1 MRDKVPS
8 LPPLQLMRNPIIRR
22 PIPLEERIHFKREF
36 FGKDGKRFEIQA
48 CPNLE
53 VARAIMAA
61 WGPVA
66 RIMTATG
73 AWVSAKKFP
82 WQRPGGDRKSAEIVR
97 RKPALQEAGR
107 ESAGAAP
114 VVPAPVA
121 PSSYTAT
128 QTETKK
134 EASEEGGD
142 AAAVQE
148 AGRAAPVAP
157 VAPAPE
163 QPEEVVSQPEVS
175 GERGPVASRQ
185 CPARCPECEDED
197 VVSYCCAPIIA
208 GVPHDHQC
216 PLHRGWRPGAGA
228 HRR

>member
-1 MRDKVPS
+1 MAEARQARMRAVRS
-8 LPPLQLMRNPIIRR
+8 IVRNTAATLAALPEAGLEAALEGEAAALRR
-22 PIPLEERIHFKREF
+22 RLA
-36 FGKDGKRFEIQA
+36 G
-48 CPNLE
+48 
-53 VARAIMAA
+53 RASAGAA
-61 WGPVA
+61 PAPVA
-66 RIMTATG
+66 PAPVAPVLTAT
-73 AWVSAKKFP
+73 KKEE
-82 WQRPGGDRKSAEIVR
+82 GEEEEAA
-97 RKPALQEAGR
+97 ALQEAGR

-185 CPARCPECEDED
+185 CPARCPECEDEN

-208 GVPHDHQC
+208 GAPHDHQC
-216 PLHRGWRPGAGA
+216 PLHHGWRPGAGA